1 MVPEGIEKNYFF
13 QHTEC
18 DYFPCHEG
26 IPKER
31 FNCMLCY
38 CPLYTLGEDCGGNY
52 TYTSK
57 GAKNCKAC
65 NIPHYKNFNFC
76 CVKTAVLIDLLRLH
90 GSLGGM
96 AAGASRLYTACA
108 SSQRIRRRP

>member
-1 MVPEGIEKNYFF
+1 MGKRIMESTMVPEGIDKNKFF

-26 IPKER
+26 IPVER

-38 CPLYTLGEDCGGNY
+38 CPLYTLGEACGGNY

-57 GAKNCKAC
+57 GTKNCKAC
-65 NIPHYKNFNFC
+65 NIPHNGDSGVLLVRERFGEL
-76 CVKTAVLIDLLRLH
+76 VKL
-90 GSLGGM
+90 
-96 AAGASRLYTACA
+96 AARE
-108 SSQRIRRRP
+108 

>member
-18 DYFPCHEG
+18 DYF
-26 IPKER
+26 
-31 FNCMLCY
+31 CMLCY

-65 NIPHYKNFNFC
+65 NIPHNGDSGVRLVRSRFD
-76 CVKTAVLIDLLRLH
+76 DLRKL
-90 GSLGGM
+90 
-96 AAGASRLYTACA
+96 AAKKQPS
-108 SSQRIRRRP
+108 

>member
-1 MVPEGIEKNYFF
+1 MVPEGIEKNYFL

-65 NIPHYKNFNFC
+65 NIPHDRDNGVRLVRSRF
-76 CVKTAVLIDLLRLH
+76 ADLRK
-90 GSLGGM
+90 M
-96 AAGASRLYTACA
+96 AARKQPS
-108 SSQRIRRRP
+108 

>member
-1 MVPEGIEKNYFF
+1 MESAMVPEGIDKNKFF

-26 IPKER
+26 IPVER

-38 CPLYTLGEDCGGNY
+38 CPLYTLGEACGGNY

-65 NIPHYKNFNFC
+65 NIPHNGDSGVLLVRERFGEL
-76 CVKTAVLIDLLRLH
+76 VKL
-90 GSLGGM
+90 
-96 AAGASRLYTACA
+96 AAKE
-108 SSQRIRRRP
+108 